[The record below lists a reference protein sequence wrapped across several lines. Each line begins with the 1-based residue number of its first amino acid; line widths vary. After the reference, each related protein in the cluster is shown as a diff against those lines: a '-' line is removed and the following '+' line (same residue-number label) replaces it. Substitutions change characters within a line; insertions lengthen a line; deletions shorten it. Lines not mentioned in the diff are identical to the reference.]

1 MNNEKPLNQMI
12 EELKPEEYVDFV
24 NCMKENFGTANCQN
38 PTYYKMLESLL
49 RDPHNKAHFVAL
61 SKGCQIAMMI
71 YVEAY
76 ERQQLRNEE
85 ISRMMRD
92 YLD

>member
-1 MNNEKPLNQMI
+1 MI